1 MRGVLGELGVRVV
14 RIGTLPERMSYDK
27 DILVIQAGKPVE
39 FVIDNSDLMP
49 HNFVIGQPGSLE
61 ELADLAEKTA
71 QDADAIDRQYV
82 PRSNKILLASRL
94 LPPRDSQKLSYV
106 APATPGVYPFV
117 CTFPGH
123 ARRMNGALYVVEDL
137 DAYQA
142 DPEAYLAAA
151 KLVPQDALLK
161 DRRPRTEWKL
171 EDLAT
176 AVEHL
181 EPGRSFA
188 SGKQLFTVATCTAC
202 HKLNGAG
209 NEFGPDLAKLDAK
222 LQAVDILKDVLEPSH
237 RINEKF
243 QTFIFELNSGKIVT
257 AIVLEETRDAV
268 KVIENPLAKAE
279 PLVLKKLTIV
289 TRTKSPVS
297 VMPKGL
303 LDKLSRD
310 EILDLIAYLT
320 ARGDAKHEIF
330 HGGHDHDHQH

>member
-1 MRGVLGELGVRVV
+1 
-14 RIGTLPERMSYDK
+14 
-27 DILVIQAGKPVE
+27 
-39 FVIDNSDLMP
+39 
-49 HNFVIGQPGSLE
+49 
-61 ELADLAEKTA
+61 
-71 QDADAIDRQYV
+71 
-82 PRSNKILLASRL
+82 
-94 LPPRDSQKLSYV
+94 
-106 APATPGVYPFV
+106 
-117 CTFPGH
+117 
-123 ARRMNGALYVVEDL
+123 
-137 DAYQA
+137 
-142 DPEAYLAAA
+142 
-151 KLVPQDALLK
+151 
-161 DRRPRTEWKL
+161 
-171 EDLAT
+171 
-176 AVEHL
+176 
-181 EPGRSFA
+181 
-188 SGKQLFTVATCTAC
+188 
-202 HKLNGAG
+202 
-209 NEFGPDLAKLDAK
+209 
-222 LQAVDILKDVLEPSH
+222 LKDVLEPSH